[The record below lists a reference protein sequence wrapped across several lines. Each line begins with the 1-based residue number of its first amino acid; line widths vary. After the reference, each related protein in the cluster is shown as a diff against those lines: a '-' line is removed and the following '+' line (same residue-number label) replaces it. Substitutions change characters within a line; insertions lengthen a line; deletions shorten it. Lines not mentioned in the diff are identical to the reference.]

1 MNHSQKQSLDIR
13 HKSFQPHD
21 QRASLHWYRK
31 NYSGAF
37 LKRGAFPLLFAG
49 NTITTPAPLPL
60 RSVNYWRQGWWQDL
74 SHPSTWLGAACWLL
88 PCSLTLD
95 FFLTC
100 DYINLRQ
107 SCCCFLFFLF
117 FLWDRGKKG
126 SIISS
131 TPEGSEQHRPTSFC
145 IPYGYKAGGHLSGIA
160 RTTIHK
166 GSFSLQI
173 HLPTV
178 FVLMFHV

>member
-21 QRASLHWYRK
+21 QWASLHWYRK

-60 RSVNYWRQGWWQDL
+60 RSVNYWRRGWWQDL

-107 SCCCFLFFLF
+107 SCCCFLSFFF
-117 FLWDRGKKG
+117 FFFSETEEKKEA
-126 SIISS
+126 SLVQPQKAVSS
-131 TPEGSEQHRPTSFC
+131 TGQPPSVS
-145 IPYGYKAGGHLSGIA
+145 
-160 RTTIHK
+160 
-166 GSFSLQI
+166 
-173 HLPTV
+173 PTV
-178 FVLMFHV
+178 TKLVGICLE